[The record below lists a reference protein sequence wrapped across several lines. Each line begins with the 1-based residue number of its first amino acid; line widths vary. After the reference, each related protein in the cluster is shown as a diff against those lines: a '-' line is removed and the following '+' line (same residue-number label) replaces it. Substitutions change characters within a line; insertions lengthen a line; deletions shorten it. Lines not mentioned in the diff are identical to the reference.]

1 MVRIELEPL
10 EQKDLFELLDY
21 AREQKILNRPV
32 VKKGSYKWDDT
43 NYWINRIDQLKESLT
58 HREDAG
64 IYRSSILSLEQTEK
78 SDYDRRGKKYDTK

>member
-21 AREQKILNRPV
+21 AREQKILNRPI

-43 NYWINRIDQLKESLT
+43 NYWLMRIDQLKETLT
-58 HREDAG
+58 LGEKDSG
-64 IYRSSILSLEQTEK
+64 IYRSSILSLDTGEK
-78 SDYDRRGKKYDTK
+78 SDYEKRGKRWDK